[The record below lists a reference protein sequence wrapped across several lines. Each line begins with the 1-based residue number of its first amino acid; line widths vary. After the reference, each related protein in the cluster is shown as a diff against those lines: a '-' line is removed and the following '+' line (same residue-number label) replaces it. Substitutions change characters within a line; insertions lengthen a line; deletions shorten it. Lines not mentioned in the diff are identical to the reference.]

1 MDQVSP
7 EVFFPTPGPPL
18 RAPRAAVGAGG
29 LAPFNRGLNE
39 RQLLA
44 VRGILEARARP
55 RPYLVYGPPG
65 TGDPS
70 STPAPAT
77 SPPLVTSHAHRP

>member
-1 MDQVSP
+1 
-7 EVFFPTPGPPL
+7 VFFPTRGPPL
-18 RAPRAAVGAGG
+18 RPPRGAVGAA
-29 LAPFNRGLNE
+29 LVPFNRSLNE

-65 TGDPS
+65 TGGS
-70 STPAPAT
+70 FMFCLSVYLTFEF
-77 SPPLVTSHAHRP
+77 R